1 MISKTGMLRPST
13 SRDQLLGDHSLKDH
27 GKLEGDLMLLGWLK
41 HVHDAFD
48 GVGCS
53 QSMQAGKDKMTGFRS
68 GHGSLDGFMITHL
81 SKKDYIRL
89 WRSVARREV
98 R

>member
-1 MISKTGMLRPST
+1 MISKNRNVASVHI
-13 SRDQLLGDHSLKDH
+13 RDQLLGDHSLKDH

-53 QSMQAGKDKMTGFRS
+53 QSMQAGKDKMTGFPQRS
-68 GHGSLDGFMITHL
+68 WQSGWFHDHASL
-81 SKKDYIRL
+81 KKDHIRAL
-89 WRSVARREV
+89 A
-98 R
+98 

>member
-13 SRDQLLGDHSLKDH
+13 SGISCWEITAE
-27 GKLEGDLMLLGWLK
+27 GPWKLEGDLMLLGWLK

-81 SKKDYIRL
+81 SKKDHIRAL
-89 WRSVARREV
+89 A
-98 R
+98 

>member
-1 MISKTGMLRPST
+1 
-13 SRDQLLGDHSLKDH
+13 
-27 GKLEGDLMLLGWLK
+27 MLLGRLK

-81 SKKDYIRL
+81 SKKDHIWAL
-89 WRSVARREV
+89 A
-98 R
+98 